1 MSVTKGYKGCTYLF
15 VLSGE
20 GGGEGEE
27 GTFCALEFLSFQI
40 YPIRKSGKVLVRR
53 IEFVFRSLVR
63 NDTFEYCWAY
73 VQGLKEKGGEE
84 GEGRGKGK
92 LETRLFFFD

>member
-73 VQGLKEKGGEE
+73 VQGLKEKGGK
-84 GEGRGKGK
+84 GRGKGK

>member
-15 VLSGE
+15 VLS
-20 GGGEGEE
+20 GEGEE

-73 VQGLKEKGGEE
+73 VQGLKEKGG
-84 GEGRGKGK
+84 GEGRGKEK